1 MMFSVVVHVPVE
13 KLENRV
19 EVDSPAAEAEIRYP
33 VLKPHVLGHIAE
45 KL

>member
-33 VLKPHVLGHIAE
+33 VLKSYMLGHITK